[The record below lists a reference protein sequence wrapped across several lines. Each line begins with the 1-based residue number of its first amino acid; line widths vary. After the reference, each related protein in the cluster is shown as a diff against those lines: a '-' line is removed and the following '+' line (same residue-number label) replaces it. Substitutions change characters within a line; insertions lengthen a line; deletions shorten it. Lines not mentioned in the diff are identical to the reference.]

1 MVIVSQFFRELRRR
15 GVFGTTA
22 IYIVAGWVFVQVASE
37 VFPAFN
43 IPEFAIRYVW
53 IGVGLGFPLALIVG
67 WMYDVSTRGISRTA
81 RTGSDQSADTSLK
94 RIDYLVL
101 SGVGVVAIGIII
113 TLLGEI
119 VKLQEPGFVQSKA
132 READPNSVAVL
143 PLDNFTGDP
152 EQEYF
157 VAALHEALTAG
168 LTGISALKVISRT
181 SASAFVNT
189 AKTLPEIGRELGV
202 ANIIEGSVF
211 RSGNRVRITI
221 QLINALTDE
230 HLWAE
235 NYEREMTDL
244 LALHGEVTRAIA
256 GQIQVILTPLE
267 DSRLSAER
275 KVDPK
280 VYELYLKGM
289 YFLNQ
294 YTPEGIQKGLPYLHQ
309 AVELD
314 PANARAYAGLALGY
328 NTIGHGIGRD
338 AFPKALAAARQALT
352 LDEYSGE
359 AWAALAEAQLY
370 HDYDWEESDR
380 SFSRALQLAPSLDH
394 AHAHYSY
401 LLALLGRW
409 DEVFAHAEKAR
420 ELSPLDPGWTF
431 FAGWLYM
438 VVNDFDRAEELML
451 ESLELAPGFPFG
463 LYGLGQLYTTQGRF
477 DDAIEFQEQIPAGNP
492 ARNWALGPTY
502 AMAGRVEDALRIAA
516 EMSVDPGP
524 KDRLHLA
531 FTYAGLGDSDQAMHW
546 FEICFETRTDWLPW
560 IAVEQTYGGMLEDIR
575 DDPRF
580 QALIEKLNLGQYT
593 KTPHQ
598 PNP

>member
-1 MVIVSQFFRELRRR
+1 MIIVSQFFRELRRR

-22 IYIVAGWVFVQVASE
+22 IYVVAAWVLVQVASE

-53 IGVGLGFPLALIVG
+53 IGVALGFPLALIVG
-67 WMYDVSTRGISRTA
+67 WMYDISPRGINRTPQ
-81 RTGSDQSADTSLK
+81 TGSDEGADTPLK
-94 RIDYLVL
+94 RFDFLVL
-101 SGVGVVAIGIII
+101 SGIAVVAVGLVFI
-113 TLLGEI
+113 LLGKI
-119 VKLQEPGFVQSKA
+119 MNFPEPVLVQTTA

-152 EQEYF
+152 DQEYF
-157 VAALHEALTAG
+157 VAGLHEALTAG

-189 AKTLPEIGRELGV
+189 DKTLPEIGRALGV

-211 RSGNRVRITI
+211 RSGDRVRITV

-235 NYEREMTDL
+235 NYEREIVDM

-256 GQIQVILTPLE
+256 RQIQVTLTPEE
-267 DSRLSAER
+267 DSRLSEARE
-275 KVDPK
+275 VDPAI
-280 VYELYLKGM
+280 YQLYLKGM
-289 YFLNQ
+289 YFLKQ

-338 AFPKALAAARQALT
+338 AFPKALAAARQALA

-359 AWAALAEAQLY
+359 AWAALAESQLY
-370 HDYDWEESDR
+370 HDYNWEDSDR
-380 SFSRALQLAPSLDH
+380 SFKRALQLAPSLDH
-394 AHAHYSY
+394 AHAHYAY

-409 DEVFAHAEKAR
+409 DEVFAQAEKAR
-420 ELSPLDPGWTF
+420 ELSPLDPTWAF

-438 VVNDFDRAEELML
+438 VREDFDRAEELML
-451 ESLELAPGFPFG
+451 ESLELAPSFPFG
-463 LYGLGQLYTTQGRF
+463 LFGLGDLYKIQGRIEE
-477 DDAIEFQEQIPAGNP
+477 AIELQERIPAGSP
-492 ARNWALGPTY
+492 IRNWALGPTY
-502 AMAGRVEDALRIAA
+502 ASAGREADALKVAA

-524 KDRLHLA
+524 KDRLFLA
-531 FTYAGLGDSDQAMHW
+531 FTYAALGDFDEAMRW
-546 FEICFETRTDWLPW
+546 FEICFEIETRTDWLPW
-560 IAVEQTYGGMLEDIR
+560 IALDQSFGGVLEGIR
-575 DDPRF
+575 EDPRF
-580 QALIEKLNLGQYT
+580 QSLIKKLNLAHYSTDQ
-593 KTPHQ
+593 
-598 PNP
+598 